1 MTSKRKSTNE
11 YGRLNIELDIFP
23 YHNPYHACR
32 TSWDD
37 HEPKRRLIRIKS
49 TGTTVFLEIQNQRK
63 TRHAGRSHEISDPK
77 TINSPSISL
86 REIALDDQL
95 PVSRTHEGKCL
106 RRFRV
111 RRFHDGNAVTRFRVV
126 RAEGTDH
133 DTAEV
138 RQDTVIRKHKY
149 LPDLA
154 YGVRTRSVKV
164 MRPSEPWDRTPMV
177 FSWTA
182 NKTHGTQDVC
192 RILVPPPNFGR

>member
-1 MTSKRKSTNE
+1 MYRA
-11 YGRLNIELDIFP
+11 LFP
-23 YHNPYHACR
+23 YHNPYHANR

-37 HEPKRRLIRIKS
+37 HEPRRRLICVKP
-49 TGTTVFLEIQNQRK
+49 TGITEFREIQNQRK
-63 TRHAGRSHEISDPK
+63 TRQAGRSHEISDPK

-86 REIALDDQL
+86 RKIALDNQL
-95 PVSRTHEGKCL
+95 PVSRTHEGNPP

-126 RAEGTDH
+126 RDEGTDL
-133 DTAEV
+133 DAVEV
-138 RQDTVIRKHKY
+138 RADTVIRKQKY

-154 YGVRTRSVKV
+154 DGVRTRSVNV
-164 MRPSEPWDRTPMV
+164 MRPPEPWDRTPMV

-182 NKTHGTQDVC
+182 NETRSNQDVC